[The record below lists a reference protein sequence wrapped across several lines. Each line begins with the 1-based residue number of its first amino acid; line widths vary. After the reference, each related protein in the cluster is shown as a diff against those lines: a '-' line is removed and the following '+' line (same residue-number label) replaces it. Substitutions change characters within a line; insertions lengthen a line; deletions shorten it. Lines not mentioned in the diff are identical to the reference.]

1 MLSNTKLL
9 IKKTKDGENAQ
20 SVEVV
25 EAFFVKRNLVD
36 NQYQQKSKVLYTLTL
51 NKSYAYLLNLEPS
64 NLVFWKLTI
73 LSLMKLSQHLL
84 NH

>member
-1 MLSNTKLL
+1 MFSNTKLL

-25 EAFFVKRNLVD
+25 EAFLVKRNLVD

-64 NLVFWKLTI
+64 NLVF
-73 LSLMKLSQHLL
+73 
-84 NH
+84 

>member
-25 EAFFVKRNLVD
+25 EAFLVKRNLVD

-51 NKSYAYLLNLEPS
+51 NKSYAYLLDLEPS
-64 NLVFWKLTI
+64 NLVF
-73 LSLMKLSQHLL
+73 
-84 NH
+84 

>member
-1 MLSNTKLL
+1 MLKLQMSETQKLLSNTKLL

-25 EAFFVKRNLVD
+25 EAFLVKRNLVD

-64 NLVFWKLTI
+64 NLVF
-73 LSLMKLSQHLL
+73 
-84 NH
+84 

>member
-1 MLSNTKLL
+1 MLKLQMSETQKLFSNTKLL

-25 EAFFVKRNLVD
+25 EAFLVKRNLVD

-51 NKSYAYLLNLEPS
+51 NKSYAYLLDLEPS
-64 NLVFWKLTI
+64 NLVF
-73 LSLMKLSQHLL
+73 
-84 NH
+84 

>member
-1 MLSNTKLL
+1 MSETQKLLSNTKLL

-25 EAFFVKRNLVD
+25 EAFLVKRNLVD

-64 NLVFWKLTI
+64 NLVF
-73 LSLMKLSQHLL
+73 
-84 NH
+84 

>member
-1 MLSNTKLL
+1 MSETQKLFSNTKLL

-25 EAFFVKRNLVD
+25 EAFLVKRNLVD

-64 NLVFWKLTI
+64 NLVF
-73 LSLMKLSQHLL
+73 
-84 NH
+84 

>member
-1 MLSNTKLL
+1 MLKLQMSETQKLFSNTKLL

-25 EAFFVKRNLVD
+25 EAFLVKRNLVD

-64 NLVFWKLTI
+64 NLVF
-73 LSLMKLSQHLL
+73 
-84 NH
+84 